1 MERRDPDGICWPN
14 AEQELVLK
22 AALGDGAAAVDAWEA
37 WRRTVDIA
45 QVDTGSFRLLPLLYR
60 NLIAQGLDPRE
71 LGKLNGIYR
80 QSWCRHHVGL
90 RTLAEVLRALQG
102 AGIETIVLKGAALAV
117 LHYRDAG
124 VRPMKDLDVLV
135 PPTRSAAAADAVQ
148 PHGWRPLAMVDP
160 DAIAERHY
168 SAPGGKELD
177 VHHYLLPYDRCPGV
191 DDDLWATAVPLGI
204 EGVASRALA
213 PADQLF
219 HVLAHGI
226 AWNQVPQVRWVA
238 DAVTVIRAAGTRL
251 DWNRV
256 LEQTTRRAYVPAVRS
271 GLDYLRRT
279 FDVDIP
285 AVLVREL
292 DARPVSRAHRLE
304 HWARQRGPN
313 TPLGWAP
320 LIWCG
325 YVRSLQGTGVT
336 PGLTGFMR
344 FLRNQLPA
352 RNSLSF
358 GMLVAWK
365 ALRTLAR
372 QVAHLARRG
381 RGAAPTAPIA
391 PHR

>member
-1 MERRDPDGICWPN
+1 MERRNPDGICWPN
-14 AEQELVLK
+14 ADQELVLK
-22 AALGDGAAAVDAWEA
+22 AALGDGAVAVDAWEA
-37 WRRTVDIA
+37 WQKTVEIA
-45 QVDTGSFRLLPLLYR
+45 EVDTGSFRLLPLLYR
-60 NLIAQGLDPRE
+60 NLISQGLDSSE

-80 QSWCRHHVGL
+80 QSWCRHQVGL
-90 RTLAEVLRALQG
+90 RTLVEVLRALQG
-102 AGIETIVLKGAALAV
+102 AGVETIVLKGAALAV
-117 LHYRDAG
+117 LYYRDPG

-135 PPTRSAAAADAVQ
+135 PPARSAEAAETLQ

-160 DAIAERHY
+160 EAIAERHY

-177 VHHYLLPYDRCPGV
+177 IHHYLLPYDRYPGV
-191 DDDLWATAVPLGI
+191 DDDLWPTAVPLAI

-219 HVLAHGI
+219 HVLVHGI
-226 AWNQVPQVRWVA
+226 AWNEVSQVRWVA

-251 DWNRV
+251 DWSRV

-285 AVLVREL
+285 ADLVREL
-292 DARPVSRAHRLE
+292 DALPVPRGYRLE
-304 HWARQRGPN
+304 HWARQRGPF

-325 YVRSLQGTGVT
+325 YVRTLQGTGVA
-336 PGLTGFMR
+336 PGLTGYVR
-344 FLRNQLPA
+344 FLRKQLPA
-352 RNSLSF
+352 RNPLSF

-365 ALRTLAR
+365 LLRILAR
-372 QVAHLARRG
+372 QIARLVG
-381 RGAAPTAPIA
+381 SGGGAARTAPIA